1 MRQPLL
7 ALLAKEPAH
16 GYELK
21 LALEQTFGQAYP
33 SPNIGQIYVT
43 LKRLEQD
50 GLVRSE
56 DVEQTTR
63 PNKRVYEL
71 TPAGREALRAWVGEP
86 SDGPRV
92 RDEFF
97 IKLILAP
104 MAGLA
109 DRMEL
114 MNSQRRHYLGIMRNL
129 TELQAEADPADA
141 PARLLIEGAILHLQA
156 DLDWLRAMPGG
167 TRVRGIAPKDSPWP
181 PAQPPSHRAPGLLTH
196 VKLVKVYRADGVTV
210 EAVRGVDLE
219 LGIGE
224 FVAIMGPSGSGKS
237 TLLHVL
243 GGLEPATSGEI
254 WLRGPAR
261 RRAARRPPG
270 PSCGGSTSASCSSS
284 STCCPT

>member
-21 LALEQTFGQAYP
+21 LALEQTFGEAYP

-50 GLVRSE
+50 GLVRSQ

-63 PNKRVYEL
+63 PNKKVYEL
-71 TPAGREALRAWVGEP
+71 TEAGQDALRAWVEEP
-86 SDGPRV
+86 SEGPRV

-114 MNSQRRHYLGIMRNL
+114 INAQRRHYLGIMRNL
-129 TELQAEADPADA
+129 AGLPAADT

-156 DLDWLRAMPGG
+156 DLDWLERC
-167 TRVRGIAPKDSPWP
+167 
-181 PAQPPSHRAPGLLTH
+181 QEE
-196 VKLVKVYRADGVTV
+196 LV
-210 EAVRGVDLE
+210 
-219 LGIGE
+219 
-224 FVAIMGPSGSGKS
+224 
-237 TLLHVL
+237 
-243 GGLEPATSGEI
+243 
-254 WLRGPAR
+254 
-261 RRAARRPPG
+261 
-270 PSCGGSTSASCSSS
+270 
-284 STCCPT
+284 